1 MRNPTAAF
9 CSPSWYSSTIGTD
22 ILYLYPRRL
31 RSTSSL
37 NKAMVSVIWSREWK
51 KSKFIFKKLQN
62 GIPDNRVVARFV
74 GGCVRNYLLNE
85 KIDDIDIA
93 TILTT
98 DQIKE
103 KFKDTNLKVIDT
115 GIKHGTVT
123 IVSKNHKVELTT
135 LRKDIKTD
143 GRHAE
148 VEYTDSWQQ
157 DSERRDFTINAIYMD
172 INGKLYDPQMG
183 TVDLKNKNI
192 KFIGDPQKRIEEDY
206 LRIVRFI
213 RFKVMYDIVVEPT
226 TSDAIK
232 QNLDGIQKISK
243 ERILIELLK
252 ILSLKNFLTINQS
265 SNLREIFSMIFP
277 EFLYLNRLERL
288 KKVYQYS
295 KVNVDIL
302 LAVMLIDDKENH
314 EYFIHKYNASNKT
327 KETLEQFYKNLIK
340 LKNDKEFFE
349 KNLIKNVYLNGKNH
363 LIALNLINFS
373 INSKVKINDFNKTF
387 NKILKIKVPIFPIDG
402 EILKQKGMQEGQSLG
417 NVLKTLEK
425 EWINNNFKISNE
437 RVEEIIKINSN

>member
-1 MRNPTAAF
+1 MFNLNFNFLKSIKSFIFPFYRNK
-9 CSPSWYSSTIGTD
+9 D
-22 ILYLYPRRL
+22 L
-31 RSTSSL
+31 
-37 NKAMVSVIWSREWK
+37 
-51 KSKFIFKKLQN
+51 KFIFKKLQE
-62 GIPDNRVVARFV
+62 GIPEDKVAARFV
-74 GGCVRNYLLNE
+74 GGCVRKHLSNE

-115 GIKHGTVT
+115 GVKHGTVT
-123 IVSKNHKVELTT
+123 IVSENRKVELTT

-226 TSDAIK
+226 TNDAIK

-327 KETLEQFYKNLIK
+327 KENLEQFYKNLIK

-373 INSKVKINDFNKTF
+373 IDSKVKINDFNKTF

-437 RVEEIIKINSN
+437 RVEEIIKVNSN

>member
-1 MRNPTAAF
+1 MLN
-9 CSPSWYSSTIGTD
+9 
-22 ILYLYPRRL
+22 L
-31 RSTSSL
+31 SL
-37 NKAMVSVIWSREWK
+37 NFLKFI
-51 KSKFIFKKLQN
+51 KSYIFPFYRNSDLKLIFKKLQD
-62 GIPDNRVVARFV
+62 GIPEEKIAARFV
-74 GGCVRNYLLNE
+74 GGCVRKHLSNE

-115 GIKHGTVT
+115 GVKHGTVT

-226 TSDAIK
+226 TSDVIK

-243 ERILIELLK
+243 ERILTELLK

-302 LAVMLIDDKENH
+302 LAVILIDDKENH

-349 KNLIKNVYLNGKNH
+349 KNLIKNAYLNGKNH
-363 LIALNLINFS
+363 LVALNLINFS
-373 INSKVKINDFNKTF
+373 INSKVKINDFTKTL
-387 NKILKIKVPIFPIDG
+387 NKILKIKIPIFPIDG
-402 EILKQKGMQEGQSLG
+402 ETLKQKGMQEGQTLG
-417 NVLKTLEK
+417 IVLKALEK
-425 EWINNNFKISNE
+425 EWINNNFKISDE
-437 RVEEIIKINSN
+437 RVEEIIKVNSN

>member
-1 MRNPTAAF
+1 MFN
-9 CSPSWYSSTIGTD
+9 
-22 ILYLYPRRL
+22 
-31 RSTSSL
+31 L
-37 NKAMVSVIWSREWK
+37 NFNFLQKIKRK
-51 KSKFIFKKLQN
+51 IFPFYRDKDLKFIFKKLQD
-62 GIPDNRVVARFV
+62 GIPNDKIVARFV
-74 GGCVRNYLLNE
+74 GGCVRKYLSNE

-93 TILTT
+93 TTLTA

-115 GIKHGTVT
+115 GLKHGTVT
-123 IVSKNHKVELTT
+123 IVSKNYKVELTT
-135 LRKDIKTD
+135 LRKDIITD

-148 VEYTDSWQQ
+148 VEYTDDWKK
-157 DSERRDFTINAIYMD
+157 DSERRDFTVNAIYMD
-172 INGKLYDPQMG
+172 INGKLFDPQMG

-213 RFKVMYDIVVEPT
+213 RFKVMYDIVVEQT
-226 TSDAIK
+226 TGDVIK

-373 INSKVKINDFNKTF
+373 INSKVKINDFTKTL

-402 EILKQKGMQEGQSLG
+402 ETLKQKGMQEGQRLG

-437 RVEEIIKINSN
+437 RVEEIIKINLN